1 MKKFI
6 PNADVEYFWEY
17 EYGFGMDFLK
27 SLFQENY
34 KRVYSKGGDG
44 ICDLVIY
51 NDKIYDISFK
61 EAKSMLIDD
70 GKSAFRDPDKDIVM
84 QKIKDGLNQL
94 GLKYTSN
101 SGKIITC
108 KLNDNYI
115 AKIEIVKK
123 SSMPI

>member
-6 PNADVEYFWEY
+6 PNANVDYFWEY

-44 ICDLVIY
+44 ICDLVLY

-61 EAKSMLIDD
+61 ETKSMVVND
-70 GKSAFRDPDKDIVM
+70 GKSAFRDADKDIVIN
-84 QKIKDGLNQL
+84 KIKDGLNQL
-94 GLKYTSN
+94 GLEYASN
-101 SGKIITC
+101 CGKVITC
-108 KLNDNYI
+108 RLNSRFI
-115 AKIEIVKK
+115 AKIEVVKK
-123 SSMPI
+123 SNIPV

>member
-1 MKKFI
+1 
-6 PNADVEYFWEY
+6 
-17 EYGFGMDFLK
+17 
-27 SLFQENY
+27 
-34 KRVYSKGGDG
+34 
-44 ICDLVIY
+44 
-51 NDKIYDISFK
+51 
-61 EAKSMLIDD
+61 MLSDD